1 MAREDTRWF
10 AVAVVCLSIVLFMA
24 LPVALLVIADHLKM
38 KAEMKAEVRAEIR
51 KMQKLGKELNEKLA
65 EKAKKEDE

>member
-24 LPVALLVIADHLKM
+24 LPLSLLVVADHLRM
-38 KAEMKAEVRAEIR
+38 KAETKAEIRAEIR
-51 KMQKLGKELNEKLA
+51 RLQKLERELSEKMA
-65 EKAKKEDE
+65 EKAKKEDQ